1 MSKGKLALGSGKVA
15 KVASV
20 SQVAPSMRVV
30 SDPGAPVEVV
40 FAEPEVQA
48 QVSKPTITKVTKFGA
63 KQPGVPAYDIAAASL
78 PMVPHIADVLEVD
91 EVDPRLYKA
100 PVVQETKLSG
110 VTFSGYDFESLRTG
124 QRVWLIPDPYGA
136 VVKPE
141 EGHPDPNAIS
151 VQDQPRGGAHIGY
164 VPAKMAQVVA
174 WHLRDNPEMPVEAN
188 VINIKGG
195 GVFFNVKTGQEERL
209 NYGVDIV
216 IRFYEEKL

>member
-1 MSKGKLALGSGKVA
+1 MSLKGKLALGSGKVA

-30 SDPGAPVEVV
+30 SDPGTPVEVV
-40 FAEPEVQA
+40 FAKPEA
-48 QVSKPTITKVTKFGA
+48 QVSKPTATKATKLGA
-63 KQPGVPAYDIAAASL
+63 KPVAVPPVDL
-78 PMVPHIADVLEVD
+78 PANSRNHIADELEFD

-110 VTFSGYDFESLRTG
+110 VTFSGYDFASLRVG

-136 VVKPE
+136 VVKPV

-164 VPAKMAQVVA
+164 IPAKMAQVVA
-174 WHLRDNPEMPVEAN
+174 WHLRDNVDMPVEAN
-188 VINIKGG
+188 ITNIKGG
-195 GVFFNVKTGQEERL
+195 GTFFNVKTGQEEQL

-216 IRFYEEKL
+216 IRFYEERA